1 MFIASFLRQPVELW
15 NFKLNI
21 ECLNHSLYK
30 ISSHDKSPSFL
41 HLYDNN
47 NGSIASVVS
56 LWYRPCHKNMLNY
69 DNDNKCGKITAK

>member
-15 NFKLNI
+15 NLKLNI
-21 ECLNHSLYK
+21 ECLNHALYK

-56 LWYRPCHKNMLNY
+56 L
-69 DNDNKCGKITAK
+69 